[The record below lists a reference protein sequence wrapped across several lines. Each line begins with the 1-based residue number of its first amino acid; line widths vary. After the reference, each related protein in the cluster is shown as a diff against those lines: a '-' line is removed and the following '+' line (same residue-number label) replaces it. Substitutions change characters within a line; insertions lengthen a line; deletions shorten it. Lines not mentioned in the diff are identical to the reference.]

1 MTSGNDIAETA
12 AAWLIRLEGQSTPQL
27 WDEFQAWI
35 ETDRRH
41 EAAFIRLRT
50 AWTRCDRFKALRP
63 PDGRVDRDLLN
74 QLGGNP
80 SADSRDLAPDA
91 SFASLDAPV
100 NLDRRRWLVAAGA
113 VAALGAGPGLL
124 AWLTTRRYR
133 WTYYETGVGDSRK
146 AMLPDQSSVV
156 LNTDSRIRV
165 RLASARRDTELL
177 RGEALFTVSRD
188 KLRPFYV
195 KAAGSVVCAIG
206 TAFSV
211 RIRDDNGVE
220 VMVSNG
226 RVAIGTADHHT
237 SLPVLE
243 ASAPY
248 ASAGDCV
255 VFGSGSWVVKHES
268 SGYIARKLAWTNGR
282 ISFDGETLAEAV
294 HEFNRYNRRRLAI
307 ADPAIAQIRIGGL
320 FEATDPESF
329 AATLEKH
336 FGVRRM
342 PPVQGDGD
350 LIRLASS
357 GSSQRTAPQT

>member
-1 MTSGNDIAETA
+1 
-12 AAWLIRLEGQSTPQL
+12 
-27 WDEFQAWI
+27 
-35 ETDRRH
+35 
-41 EAAFIRLRT
+41 
-50 AWTRCDRFKALRP
+50 
-63 PDGRVDRDLLN
+63 
-74 QLGGNP
+74 
-80 SADSRDLAPDA
+80 LAPDTA
-91 SFASLDAPV
+91 SFARLDPPA
-100 NLDRRRWLVAAGA
+100 NIDRRRWLVAAGA
-113 VAALGAGPGLL
+113 VAALGVGPGLL

-133 WTYYETGVGDSRK
+133 WIDYETGVGDSRK
-146 AMLPDQSSVV
+146 AMLPDQSSVF
-156 LNTDSRIRV
+156 LNTDSRVRV
-165 RLASARRDTELL
+165 RLASARRDVELL
-177 RGEALFTVSRD
+177 RGEALFTVARD

-211 RIRDDNGVE
+211 RIRDDDGVE

-255 VFGSGSWVVKHES
+255 EFGQGSWVVKHDS
-268 SGYIARKLAWTNGR
+268 AGYIARKLAWTNGR
-282 ISFDGETLAEAV
+282 ISFDGETLAEAI

-329 AATLEKH
+329 AVTLEKH

-342 PPVQGDGD
+342 PPVQGDDD

-357 GSSQRTAPQT
+357 GNGQRMAPQS